1 MGSRLDY
8 RRIRGA
14 KPTGGS
20 MDAPPGRIARSLDEV
35 VAAVKP
41 RKKPT
46 KHIREVKMP
55 TFKGGL

>member
-1 MGSRLDY
+1 MGSRLNY
-8 RRIRGA
+8 SRIRGA

-20 MDAPPGRIARSLDEV
+20 MDAPPGQWARSIDEV

-41 RKKPT
+41 RKKRTGPV
-46 KHIREVKMP
+46 RVVKMP